1 MPVTGRKPKPDEQK
15 RNRHKPTYD
24 WLEVPD
30 VPFAGGP
37 KLPARRTDGRAWPT
51 RTKRWWAA
59 ISSMPHCVTWT
70 ETDWEYAIDTAYV
83 HAEFA
88 SGDMRVAAELRN
100 REKLLG
106 NTFDSRRDLRIR
118 YVTRTEEREEAAG
131 VSSLDEYRA
140 ALA

>member
-24 WLEVPD
+24 WVEVLD
-30 VPFAGGP
+30 EPFSGGP
-37 KLPARRTDGRAWPT
+37 KLPAKRTDGRAWPA

-59 ISSMPHCVTWT
+59 ISAMPHCVTWT

-88 SGDMRVAAELRN
+88 TGDMRQAAELRN

-118 YVTRTEEREEAAG
+118 YVTLTEEREEAAG
-131 VSSLDEYRA
+131 VSSLDDYRA

>member
-1 MPVTGRKPKPDEQK
+1 MGVPGTKPKPDGQK
-15 RNRHKPTYD
+15 RHRVKPTYE

-30 VPFAGGP
+30 EPFTGGP
-37 KLPARRTDGRAWPT
+37 KLPAKRTDGRAWPA
-51 RTKRWWAA
+51 RTKRWWSA
-59 ISSMPHCVTWT
+59 ISSMPHCVAWT

-88 SGDMRVAAELRN
+88 TGDMRQAAELRN

-106 NTFDSRRDLRIR
+106 NTLDSRRDLRIR
-118 YVTRTEEREEAAG
+118 YVTLTEEREEAAG
-131 VSSLDEYRA
+131 VASLADYRA